1 MALNNLSA
9 LTSPLSESQLAQLQ
23 QATAGLDAVQTAW
36 VSGYLAGVS
45 QGPVTSTALAQS
57 AGQSLTILI
66 GSQTGNAKGVA
77 QELAEQATAKGIPNK
92 LVSMADYKVKAIK
105 DESHVIVVA
114 STNGEGEAPDDAID
128 LHAFLASKKAP
139 KLEGLKF
146 AVLGLG
152 DSSYEFFCQTGK
164 DFEQR
169 LQALGGEIIT
179 ERLDA
184 DVDYQE
190 VTQAW
195 FDKALTAVE
204 ATLEKA
210 GTSTT
215 AAVATGTIVT
225 ENKYNKQAP
234 FSASLLT
241 SQKITGTESAKDVRH
256 IEIDLAGSD
265 LHYTAGDALGVWF
278 KNDQQ
283 MVDELINKLGL
294 DADNEVTLGDK
305 TLSLKDALIEEFEL
319 TGTHPGFVEGY
330 AALTENKQLLEL
342 AEDKNACRDFANN
355 NQIVDVVTA
364 EGNENVTVENFIA
377 LLRRSSPRLYS
388 IASSQT
394 EVEDEVHL
402 TVGAV
407 VFENEAGQQ
416 RGGSASTF
424 LSHRLQEGEEVKVFI
439 EDNHNFRLPA
449 DPATPIIMVGP
460 GTGIAPF
467 RAFMQERE
475 ASDASGKNWLLFGD
489 QTFNEDFLYQVEW
502 QSYLKSG
509 LLTKLDLAFS
519 RDQAQKIYVQ
529 DRLQEN
535 AKEVFEWLQNGAHF
549 YVCGDANRMAKD
561 VQSTLIDII
570 SKQGKLSLEDAEE
583 YLTELRQ
590 AKRYQRDVY

>member
-1 MALNNLSA
+1 MAINNLLA
-9 LTSPLSESQLAQLQ
+9 LTSPLSESQLALLQ
-23 QATAGLDAVQTAW
+23 QATTGLDAVQTAW
-36 VSGYLAGVS
+36 VSGYLAGLS
-45 QGPVTSTALAQS
+45 QSPVTAAAPTQS
-57 AGQSLTILI
+57 EGQSLTILI

-77 QELAEQATAKGIPNK
+77 QELADQATAKGISNK
-92 LVSMADYKVKAIK
+92 LISMADYKVKAIK
-105 DESHVIVVA
+105 DESHLIVVA

-139 KLEGLKF
+139 KLASLKF

-169 LQALGGEIIT
+169 LHALGGEIIT

-210 GTSTT
+210 GITT
-215 AAVATGTIVT
+215 AAVATSSAIAA
-225 ENKYNKQAP
+225 NKYNKQNP
-234 FSASLLT
+234 FNASLLS
-241 SQKITGTESAKDVRH
+241 SQKITGNQSAKDVRH

-265 LHYTAGDALGVWF
+265 LHYTAGDALGIWF
-278 KNDQQ
+278 KNDQT
-283 MVDELINKLGL
+283 MVDELIKKLGL
-294 DADNEVTLGDK
+294 DATKEITLGDK
-305 TLSLKDALIEEFEL
+305 KIALKDALIEEYEL
-319 TGTHPGFVEGY
+319 TGTHPAFVEGY
-330 AALTENKQLLEL
+330 AALTENKELQKL
-342 AEDKNACRDFANN
+342 AENKNVCRDFANN

-364 EGNENVTVENFIA
+364 EGNEAITEENFIS

-407 VFENEAGQQ
+407 IFENEAGQQ

-449 DPATPIIMVGP
+449 NPETPIIMVGP

-475 ASDASGKNWLLFGD
+475 ASEATGKNWLLFGD
-489 QTFNEDFLYQVEW
+489 QTFNQDFLYQVEW
-502 QSYLKSG
+502 QTHLKSG

-529 DRLQEN
+529 DRLKEN
-535 AKEVFEWLQNGAHF
+535 AAEVFKWLQDGAHF

-561 VQSTLIDII
+561 VQTALIDII